1 MISDAFASPVNNERE
16 EGGAKSGI
24 MVKRFIGGFADFCN
38 VLIIEG
44 LDAEK
49 TLDCNVLFFKLK
61 SKNAE
66 EIADE

>member
-1 MISDAFASPVNNERE
+1 M
-16 EGGAKSGI
+16 GAKSGL

-38 VLIIEG
+38 VLIIEE

-49 TLDCNVLFFKLK
+49 ALDCNVLFFKLK